1 MDNYIA
7 GEYGGGGEMKEHK
20 FRDWA
25 WNYAMEWLTL
35 IDCIIALLTL
45 EFYCPDLASK
55 LHERYLVRY
64 TYNGWDKKDLD
75 RD

>member
-1 MDNYIA
+1 MSGYNKYSNA
-7 GEYGGGGEMKEHK
+7 HK

-35 IDCIIALLTL
+35 IDCIVDILTL
-45 EFYCPDLASK
+45 DFYCPDLASK
-55 LHERYLVRY
+55 LHERYLMRY
-64 TYNGWDKKDLD
+64 TYNGWDKDELD